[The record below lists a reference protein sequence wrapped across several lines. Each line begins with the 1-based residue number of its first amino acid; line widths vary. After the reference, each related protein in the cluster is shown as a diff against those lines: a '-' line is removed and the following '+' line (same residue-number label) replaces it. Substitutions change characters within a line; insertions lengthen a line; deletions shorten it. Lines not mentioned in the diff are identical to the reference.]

1 MALQDDVRNLASLP
15 AFRTLEP
22 EALRLIAFS
31 AETRILRTGDA
42 LFRKGDASDG
52 GYVVR
57 SGSFTIEF
65 GSGSA
70 SILRP
75 PALIGDLALIIES
88 DRPATVTAREPS
100 SVLRISR
107 ALFRRILSEYPG
119 SAAQLRRAMAQR
131 LIGMQQDLNGL
142 PLSDDAPTG

>member
-1 MALQDDVRNLASLP
+1 MTLQDDVRNLASLP
-15 AFRTLEP
+15 AFRELAP

-57 SGSFTIEF
+57 SGSFRIESV
-65 GSGSA
+65 SGPA
-70 SILRP
+70 TILRP
-75 PALIGDLALIIES
+75 PTLIGDLALLIES
-88 DRPATVTAREPS
+88 DRPATVLAREPS

-107 ALFRRILSEYPG
+107 ALFRRILSEYPD

-131 LIGMQQDLNGL
+131 LVAMQQELNGL
-142 PLSDDAPTG
+142 VSGGETPSS